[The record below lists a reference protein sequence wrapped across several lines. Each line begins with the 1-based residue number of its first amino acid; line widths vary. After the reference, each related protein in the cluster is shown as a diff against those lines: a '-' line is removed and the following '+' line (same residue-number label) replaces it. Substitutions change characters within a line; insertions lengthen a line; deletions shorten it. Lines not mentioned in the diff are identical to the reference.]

1 MSSETNP
8 TMLIDVVD
16 AETRNGLMRLN
27 QKLKG
32 LQAEISS
39 KLDFINDNTPENQA
53 KKVQLMLLSDEI
65 DKALQSITM
74 VIRTEI
80 ARDVS
85 TEQFLELNQDELDKF
100 REMVKQNSDQLGKM
114 TELFDANISSIK

>member
-1 MSSETNP
+1 MSSETDP
-8 TMLIDVVD
+8 TMLIDAVD
-16 AETRNGLMRLN
+16 AEPRNRLTRLH
-27 QKLKG
+27 QKLKV

-85 TEQFLELNQDELDKF
+85 TEQFLERNQDELDRF